1 MDKGKFVKLLAVT
14 AITSLLLVVPTN
26 ALFARA
32 YTALIT
38 AKGEMKLKGMR
49 VQGDIT
55 FDFKAN
61 FSALVPSIISPG
73 DYTNVG
79 FHGFAAVTKQAIIKF
94 EGLLTVNGT
103 NFWVKFAAY
112 KPDDPNIPEGT
123 YSAEG
128 TLSATIWEY
137 TPPPLQISWVMMK
150 GKITKYGED
159 NAFGGLMVHAKI
171 SESDGWTKAHG
182 FFTLQ
187 QLPTEAKH
195 TNFSISCYYL
205 TLVNATK
212 TEVNIDGKAL
222 YIEGYWNIWNRTV
235 SVTVADSTEITVTFV
250 FKLIQEGVS
259 GNLSATLEPSNF
271 TLQIDGMKE
280 ISGEVAFYHFRFA
293 KPDNYFNRTIG
304 IPRGDF
310 NRDGRVNI
318 HDIMRVAKAFN
329 AKFGTPA
336 YDFDFD
342 VNGDFIIN
350 IFDLT
355 AIAQEYGQEY

>member
-1 MDKGKFVKLLAVT
+1 MEKEKFTKLLAIT
-14 AITSLLLVVPTN
+14 AITSLLLVMPTN

-38 AKGEMKLKGMR
+38 AEGKMRLKGMR

-55 FDFKAN
+55 FNFEAN

-79 FHGFAAVTKQAIIKF
+79 FHGFAAVTKQEIIKF

-103 NFWVKFAAY
+103 NFWVKFATE
-112 KPDDPNIPEGT
+112 KPEGQDIPEGT

-128 TLSATIWEY
+128 ILSATISEY
-137 TPPPLQISWVMMK
+137 TPSPSLISWVMMK

-159 NAFGGLMVHAKI
+159 NAFGALTVHAKI
-171 SESDGWTKAHG
+171 SESDGWTKAYG

-187 QLPTEAKH
+187 QLPTETKH

-205 TLVNATK
+205 TLLNATK
-212 TEVNIDGKAL
+212 TEVNSDEKAL
-222 YIEGYWNIWNRTV
+222 YIEGYWNVWNRTV
-235 SVTVADSTEITVTFV
+235 SVTVADNTETTVTFV
-250 FKLIQEGVS
+250 FKLIREGVP

-271 TLQIDGMKE
+271 TLQIDEMEE
-280 ISGEVAFYHFRFA
+280 INGEVIFYHFRFA
-293 KPDNYFNRTIG
+293 KPDNNFNRMIG

-310 NRDGRVNI
+310 NRDGMVNI
-318 HDIMRVAKAFN
+318 QDIMRIAKAFN
-329 AKFGTPA
+329 AKFGMPG
-336 YDFDFD
+336 YDFDLD
-342 VNGDFIIN
+342 VNADFIIN

-355 AIAQEYGQEY
+355 AAAQEYGQEY